1 MFITPTTSK
10 RPHTKSPDR
19 GSTLSSPGR
28 KKVFTEP
35 KTAIGVNTFK
45 KLVEE
50 STIFIDKSL
59 LIREFIENPAEVLL
73 ITCPRRWGK
82 SINMDMIE
90 TFLEIEVD
98 QEGKKYSDK
107 TKTRNYKLFQGTST
121 IQNLEAPLN
130 IAQDKDFKNKYD
142 QYQGEYPVISIDF
155 KNAKGTSCQE
165 VINKVKLAINKTF
178 KQHGYMIDILD
189 NISMNNK
196 LTRSQKKKAVE
207 SLTKFERLY
216 ENDGQEATDID
227 VQNSLYFLSELLHT
241 HFYKKAYILID
252 EYDTPINNILQSDQ
266 FTSKDLDSILMLLRT
281 MMGTTFKGNKH
292 LAKGLITG
300 VFRLAKSSLFSD
312 LNNIVEY
319 NFLDN
324 YFARYYG
331 FTEDDIKYLFNEYRI
346 TKEDQQKA
354 QSWYDGYRV
363 NVDKTLK
370 IFNPWAIVNFLS
382 TKVIR
387 NYWEESG
394 NIDFIKKLFKIDAIK
409 AKVESLLSQEDTE
422 VQLED
427 LKFSKD
433 NFITLKELLNA
444 GDNYKIEEPT
454 VDLFFSYIFAAGYL
468 TISEKQK
475 YESTV
480 SIKLPNQEVKS
491 ELEKKLVSFYKHI
504 YNIDPQLF
512 KDATDVLSVL
522 LNDFDQDTNT
532 LKNTLE
538 KLFSAF
544 PKFINIKQDIETA
557 GVHGNEDIVHSAIN
571 YVALQIK
578 SLSKFGTEVWY
589 KKQSR
594 ADIMLI
600 NNKAKLG
607 MIIELK
613 YDGSADEALSQA
625 KKYLHL
631 FKEYH
636 DIKIIKSL
644 GINVSKDKKV
654 EIKSS
659 VENQT
664 KHNFG
669 FNLSSNI

>member
-1 MFITPTTSK
+1 MFSPPTTSK
-10 RPHTKSPDR
+10 RPHTKSPDS

-59 LIREFIENPAEVLL
+59 FIREFIENPAEVLL

-121 IQNLEAPLN
+121 IENLEAPLN

-165 VINKVKLAINKTF
+165 
-178 KQHGYMIDILD
+178 HEYMIDILD

-196 LTRSQKKKAVE
+196 LTRSQKKKAAE

-227 VQNSLYFLSELLHT
+227 VQNSLHFLSELLHT
-241 HFYKKAYILID
+241 HFCKKAYILID

-266 FTSKDLDSILMLLRT
+266 FTGKDLDSILMLLRT
-281 MMGTTFKGNKH
+281 MMGTTFKGNEH

-319 NFLDN
+319 NFLN
-324 YFARYYG
+324 NHFARYYG
-331 FTEDDIKYLFNEYRI
+331 FTEDDIKYLFNEYKI
-346 TKEDQQKA
+346 AEEDQQKA
-354 QSWYDGYRV
+354 QSWYDGYRF
-363 NVDKTLK
+363 NIDKTLK

-382 TKVIR
+382 TRVIR

-409 AKVESLLSQEDTE
+409 AKVQSLLGQEDTE

-544 PKFINIKQDIETA
+544 PKFINIKQDIEAA

-578 SLSKFGTEVWY
+578 CLSKFGTEVWY
-589 KKQSR
+589 KKQTR

-636 DIKIIKSL
+636 DIKSIKSL

-659 VENQT
+659 VENLFSIT
-664 KHNFG
+664 V
-669 FNLSSNI
+669 